1 VLITSKFLTQVP
13 QKDEVGLVPTKLA
26 LGVTGGFNV
35 SEQQEEL
42 STEYFLTVKDGADLS
57 IELRL
62 PDDRLPAPVVEA
74 IRALQVISSLRQ
86 DIWFIT
92 SNIRGNAGVQR
103 FAIFLLILIIRKLLM

>member
-1 VLITSKFLTQVP
+1 MLITSKFLTQVP
-13 QKDEVGLVPTKLA
+13 QKDESGHVPSKLA

-42 STEYFLTVKDGADLS
+42 STEYFLTFRDGADLYT
-57 IELRL
+57 ELPL

-74 IRALQVISSLRQ
+74 IKALQVISSLRQ

-92 SNIRGNAGVQR
+92 SIIRGNDGSILH
-103 FAIFLLILIIRKLLM
+103 FAIF